1 MLTSPKPR
9 RRPLDYLL
17 LGAKGFAMGSVDL
30 IPGVSG
36 GTIAFITGIYEELI
50 ESLRTLSQPSFLKA
64 LIRLRLR
71 EVLAQLNWRFLLTLA
86 LGLVTALFTLA
97 QGIAYLLAHHPVLVW
112 SFFFGLIVASVITV
126 SRRVER
132 WQAGLWAALL
142 VGLVGAYLL
151 VGLIPTVTPDT
162 LPFIFFSGFIAIC
175 AMILPGIS
183 GAFLLVLLGKYEFM
197 LLALNQRDW
206 LIIGVF
212 ALGALLGMASFARLL
227 GWLLRRYHDLMIALL
242 TGVMLG
248 SLRRIWPFK
257 DAEAENIIP
266 VLFTPVGLDLN
277 VIYAG
282 LLALS
287 GVALVLLLEC
297 VSRRP
302 H

>member
-1 MLTSPKPR
+1 
-9 RRPLDYLL
+9 
-17 LGAKGFAMGSVDL
+17 MGSVDL

>member
-1 MLTSPKPR
+1 
-9 RRPLDYLL
+9 
-17 LGAKGFAMGSVDL
+17 MGSVDL

-50 ESLRTLSQPSFLKA
+50 ESLRTLSQPIFLKA

-97 QGIAYLLAHHPVLVW
+97 QGIAWLLAHHPVLVW

-162 LPFIFFSGFIAIC
+162 LPFIFFSGFVAIC

-287 GVALVLLLEC
+287 GVALVLLLER

>member
-1 MLTSPKPR
+1 MPAAPKPSR
-9 RRPLDYLL
+9 RLPEYLL

-36 GTIAFITGIYEELI
+36 GTIAFITGIYQELI
-50 ESLRTLSQPSFLKA
+50 DSLRTLSQPAFLKA
-64 LIRLRLR
+64 LVRFHLRQA
-71 EVLAQLNWRFLLTLA
+71 LAQLNWPFLLTLV

-97 QGIAYLLAHHPVLVW
+97 QVIAWLLAHHPVLVW

-126 SRRVER
+126 SRRVGR
-132 WQAGLWAALL
+132 WRPGLWGALL

-151 VGLIPTVTPDT
+151 VGLLPTVTPDT
-162 LPFIFFSGFIAIC
+162 LPFVFFSGFIAIC

-197 LLALNQRDW
+197 LGALNQRDW
-206 LIIGVF
+206 LVIGVF
-212 ALGALLGMASFARLL
+212 ALGALLGITSFARLL
-227 GWLLRRYHDLMIALL
+227 GWLLQRYHDVMIALL
-242 TGVMLG
+242 TGFMLG

-257 DAEAENIIP
+257 DAQSENVIP
-266 VLFTPVGLDLN
+266 ALFTPAGLDLN
-277 VIYAG
+277 VVYAA

-287 GVALVLLLEC
+287 GAALVLLLDRI
-297 VSRRP
+297 SRRL